1 MRLSSRR
8 SLALLP
14 ALALLAGCAASGPT
28 SRPNAEAELRA
39 AERAWLDAY
48 DDNDVEAMRRI
59 VADEFAIVYANA
71 AVLDKAETIGL
82 LSPGTPDDP
91 ATRQFTEN
99 TTVRLY
105 GDVAI
110 LTGVYVNEGPNG
122 TNRARYTDTWLWRDG
137 RWQVVASH
145 LTRLPTDAND

>member
-1 MRLSSRR
+1 MRTLSLL
-8 SLALLP
+8 SLLLLG
-14 ALALLAGCAASGPT
+14 ACAAP
-28 SRPNAEAELRA
+28 RPEAVTARPDAEAELRV

-59 VADEFAIVYANA
+59 VADEFQIVYANA
-71 AVLDKAETIGL
+71 SVLDKQGTVDL

-91 ATRQFTEN
+91 ATRQFTEG
-99 TTVRLY
+99 TAVRRY
-105 GDVAI
+105 GDVTV

-137 RWQVVASH
+137 RWQVVSSH
-145 LTRLPTDAND
+145 LTRIPQ